1 MLGPALFGPCRYIA
15 ASSPLVATLDSLLRS
30 SVIMKTRTWGSTF
43 MYLPSSLSL
52 ANESW
57 DLLISPS
64 IFFFSVTNLDSRPR
78 PRPSPSPASRLL
90 FAPPAQAY
98 TRCTAPSL
106 PRVEKKGQEPSLA
119 CPCRPRDPI
128 HLPQDFFLP
137 HLPVFEIR
145 AMCPEPSDLMR
156 RAFNRSHPSDR
167 ESAAS
172 GPHVSDGG
180 SAELV
185 RGGS

>member
-119 CPCRPRDPI
+119 CPRRPACLTSFPLITQTCLPHVPPSAATRRPAINPISCSDASFPLIPQTCRPG
-128 HLPQDFFLP
+128 LP
-137 HLPVFEIR
+137 
-145 AMCPEPSDLMR
+145 
-156 RAFNRSHPSDR
+156 
-167 ESAAS
+167 AARY
-172 GPHVSDGG
+172 P
-180 SAELV
+180 
-185 RGGS
+185 